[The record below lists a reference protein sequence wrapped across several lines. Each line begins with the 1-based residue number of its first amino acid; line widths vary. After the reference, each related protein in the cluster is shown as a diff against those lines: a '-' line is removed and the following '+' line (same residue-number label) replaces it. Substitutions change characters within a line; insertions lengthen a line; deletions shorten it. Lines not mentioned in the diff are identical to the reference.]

1 MKQSKA
7 SQPLPSGKA
16 QRKFTIVRSK
26 KAQQL
31 LEQPLLQAHPQAVLP
46 LIELMTSARLGIEQ
60 IVGAAS
66 RQFIE
71 QLLIA
76 SAQDVAG
83 VQHPGI
89 HTGDIRWHG
98 QQNTTIAL
106 GSAKLRVRKPRLRG
120 CTGEIGIPAHMALR
134 GDAALAQRIADILVC
149 GVSTRKYARAVHA
162 SARLVG
168 VSKSAVSRQFVKA
181 SAQQLAQLNERSF
194 KEMDLLAIYVDGI
207 IIAGSH
213 ILAAVGVD
221 SQGKKHV
228 LGLSSGSSENARVVK
243 DLLTHLSDHGVD
255 MNVPR
260 LWIIDGSKALASAI
274 EALCGQDAR
283 IQRCRIHKV
292 RNVADRIKGNKTLAA
307 QVKWQMQAAFKLD
320 EAKARD
326 KLKSIAKQLRSQYP
340 DAAASCLEGL
350 DQMFTVNALG
360 VQGQL
365 LKTLSSTHV
374 IESPNSV
381 VRTVSGRVK
390 RYKDADMALRW
401 AAAGFLEAESK
412 FRRVRGYAQLKQLKA
427 ALRPSNNAS
436 SLKMAA

>member
-7 SQPLPSGKA
+7 SQTLPCGKA
-16 QRKFTIVRSK
+16 QRKFTIVLSK

-46 LIELMTSARLGIEQ
+46 LIELMAQARLGIEQ

-76 SAQDVAG
+76 SAQEVAG
-83 VQHPGI
+83 AQHPGI

-120 CTGEIGIPAHMALR
+120 GTGEIGIPAHMALR
-134 GDAALAQRIADILVC
+134 GDAALAQRMADILVC

-162 SARLVG
+162 SAKLVG

-181 SAQQLAQLNERSF
+181 SAQQLAQLNDRNF
-194 KEMDLLAIYVDGI
+194 KGIDLLAIYVDGI
-207 IIAGSH
+207 IMAGCH

-243 DLLTHLSDHGVD
+243 DLLTHLADHGVD

-260 LWIIDGSKALASAI
+260 LWVIDGSKALASAI
-274 EALCGQDAR
+274 EELCGQDAR

-307 QVKWQMQAAFKLD
+307 QLKWQMQAAFKLD

-360 VQGQL
+360 VQGEL
-365 LKTLSSTHV
+365 LKTLSSTNV

-381 VRTVSGRVK
+381 VRTVTSRVK

-427 ALRPSNNAS
+427 ALRPSVVLHS
-436 SLKMAA
+436 

>member
-1 MKQSKA
+1 
-7 SQPLPSGKA
+7 LPSGKA

-76 SAQDVAG
+76 SAQEVAG

-89 HTGDIRWHG
+89 HTGDIRWPG

-120 CTGEIGIPAHMALR
+120 CTGEISIPAHMALR

-149 GVSTRKYARAVHA
+149 GVSTRKYARAVHV

-194 KEMDLLAIYVDGI
+194 KEMDLLAIWTCPV
-207 IIAGSH
+207 ST
-213 ILAAVGVD
+213 D
-221 SQGKKHV
+221 S
-228 LGLSSGSSENARVVK
+228 
-243 DLLTHLSDHGVD
+243 
-255 MNVPR
+255 
-260 LWIIDGSKALASAI
+260 
-274 EALCGQDAR
+274 
-283 IQRCRIHKV
+283 
-292 RNVADRIKGNKTLAA
+292 
-307 QVKWQMQAAFKLD
+307 
-320 EAKARD
+320 
-326 KLKSIAKQLRSQYP
+326 
-340 DAAASCLEGL
+340 
-350 DQMFTVNALG
+350 
-360 VQGQL
+360 
-365 LKTLSSTHV
+365 
-374 IESPNSV
+374 
-381 VRTVSGRVK
+381 
-390 RYKDADMALRW
+390 
-401 AAAGFLEAESK
+401 
-412 FRRVRGYAQLKQLKA
+412 
-427 ALRPSNNAS
+427 
-436 SLKMAA
+436 